1 MDENGK
7 SEKLTQHVIRQINNV
22 FGLEKKEI
30 NILMSTGGGKRLIIE
45 H

>member
-30 NILMSTGGGKRLIIE
+30 NILMSPGGGNMLIIE